1 MKAFAAIP
9 LALVNGPL
17 VWTGFR
23 AWSIVQETDIVLS
36 MADAMAIGGV
46 ASIIPSAFMVW
57 AGMTAKRMSRM
68 HEEHIAKMEPW
79 REVVL
84 QRLQAVETTC
94 SSCDVKQ
101 FREEIIQVLHG
112 KTDQYQAALSELEL
126 RVISLETEAENA

>member
-9 LALVNGPL
+9 LALVNGPV
-17 VWTGFR
+17 VWFGVKLLDLIQSTRFE
-23 AWSIVQETDIVLS
+23 VS
-36 MADAMAIGGV
+36 MEAAMAVGGV
-46 ASIIPSAFMVW
+46 ASIIPSAFMIW
-57 AGMTAKRMSRM
+57 AGLTAKRMSRM

-84 QRLQAVETTC
+84 QRIQAVETTC

-126 RVISLETEAENA
+126 RVISLEEGP